1 MERIPTI
8 AEWSGPVYMRIVEAL
23 SADIASGRLVPG
35 AATSDTSRPARKSP
49 VAEAQIV

>member
-1 MERIPTI
+1 
-8 AEWSGPVYMRIVEAL
+8 MRIVEAL